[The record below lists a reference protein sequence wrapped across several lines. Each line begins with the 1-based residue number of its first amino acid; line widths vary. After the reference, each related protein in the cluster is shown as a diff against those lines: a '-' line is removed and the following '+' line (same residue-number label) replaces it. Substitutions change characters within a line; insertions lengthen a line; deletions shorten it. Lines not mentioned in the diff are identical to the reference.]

1 MAPRARLIAL
11 GLAAAFL
18 SGAAKA
24 RTYYVSA
31 AGGRDEAAGS
41 ADAPWRTLARA
52 VGALRPGDRL
62 VIRAGRYG
70 QGLLLSASGASGRVI
85 SVVGEGRPLI
95 EGDGDAVSITGSYL
109 DVEGLE
115 AHSTGWGSA
124 IAVGK
129 GDHHVRIAHNL
140 ARDSACGGIAAV
152 ETDYLTLEANR
163 VFGNARRAPWQ
174 CSGISI
180 YQADASD
187 DRPGFHNVIRGNVVY
202 DNMNVHVDDSV
213 SHSDGH
219 TTDGNGIILDDF
231 DHVQSGSK
239 APPYRAATLV
249 ASNVSFD
256 NGGRGFHVFHS
267 RNVVLVGNVAYH
279 DLKDA
284 NLQGPAGELSSAFSQ
299 GVTWLDNVAVARP
312 GGIGAMDAYA
322 TGADRWDYNLVVA
335 DRAMVADHSP
345 VSWGGHMRV
354 AGDAGF
360 VRPGLA
366 YGADF
371 HLRPGSAGQR
381 AGVGVRLGGP
391 GLVQTLGRPA
401 PVGLDLR

>member
-1 MAPRARLIAL
+1 MHRHLRLPAL
-11 GLAAAFL
+11 CLAATLL
-18 SGAAKA
+18 SGTAEA
-24 RTYYVSA
+24 RTYYVA
-31 AGGRDEAAGS
+31 ASGGQDGAAGS
-41 ADAPWRTLARA
+41 AQAPWRTLARA
-52 VGALRPGDRL
+52 VGALRPGDQL

-70 QGLLLSASGASGRVI
+70 QGLALSASGAPGRPVT
-85 SVVGEGRPLI
+85 VVGEGRPLI

-124 IAVGK
+124 IALGK
-129 GDHHVRIAHNL
+129 GAHHVRVAHNL

-152 ETDYLTLEANR
+152 ETDYLTIESNR

-180 YQADASD
+180 YQADAID
-187 DRPGFHNVIRGNVVY
+187 DRPGFHNVIRDNVVY
-202 DNMNVHVDDSV
+202 DNMNVRVDDNV
-213 SHSDGH
+213 SHSNGH

-249 ASNVSFD
+249 ADNVSFD
-256 NGGRGFHVFHS
+256 NGGRGLHVFHS

-279 DLKDA
+279 DLKDG
-284 NLQGPAGELSSAFSQ
+284 NLQGPAGELSSAFSE
-299 GVTWLDNVAVARP
+299 GITWLDNVAVARP

-322 TGADRWDYNLVVA
+322 AGPDRWDYNLIVA
-335 DRAMVADHSP
+335 DRPTVADHSE
-345 VSWGGHMRV
+345 VRWGAHMRV
-354 AGDAGF
+354 ARDAGF
-360 VRPGLA
+360 VHPGLA

-371 HLRPGSAGQR
+371 HLRPDSPGRR
-381 AGVGVRLGGP
+381 AGVAVRLGGP
-391 GLVQTLGRPA
+391 GLVETLGRPA
-401 PVGLDLR
+401 PVGVDLR

>member
-1 MAPRARLIAL
+1 MHSRAHLIAFS
-11 GLAAAFL
+11 LALALL
-18 SGAAKA
+18 SGAVQA
-24 RTYYVSA
+24 RTYYVA
-31 AGGRDEAAGS
+31 ASGGQDEAAGS
-41 ADAPWRTLARA
+41 AQAPWRTLARS
-52 VGALRPGDRL
+52 VSALRPGDRL

-70 QGLLLSASGASGRVI
+70 QGLALSASGAPGRVI
-85 SVVGEGRPLI
+85 VVAGEGRPLI

-124 IAVGK
+124 IALGK
-129 GDHHVRIAHNL
+129 GNHHVRVAHNL

-152 ETDYLTLEANR
+152 ETDYLTIEANR

-180 YQADASD
+180 YQADATD

-202 DNMNVHVDDSV
+202 DNMNVRVDDSV

-219 TTDGNGIILDDF
+219 TTDGNGFILDDF

-249 ASNVSFD
+249 VNNVSFD

-284 NLQGPAGELSSAFSQ
+284 NLQGPAGELSSAFSE

-322 TGADRWDYNLVVA
+322 TGADRWDYNLIVA
-335 DRAMVADHSP
+335 DRPMAADHSQ
-345 VSWGGHMRV
+345 VRWGDHMRV
-354 AGDAGF
+354 AKDAGF
-360 VRPGLA
+360 VRPGLG

-371 HLRPGSAGQR
+371 HLRADSLGQHG
-381 AGVGVRLGGP
+381 GVGVRLGGP